1 MRKNGFTLV
10 EMMTVIIIMVT
21 LGIIAVFSIT
31 GIVKNSTEKLYQ
43 LQITSI
49 LDASRTYAVENAN
62 TLSDNN
68 QITLCDLKRSS
79 LLEDDLKNPR
89 TEEPFDNSLIVDIS
103 KNSDGEF
110 EFKFDGESKME
121 NYYCDLDISVAING
135 DSPMYVKLG
144 ENFDEQGIV
153 VKRNDLVCTKRVGNA
168 VSNAANCYYDLTI
181 AGDYTTALSSNKYSK
196 VGTFKETYAVKDDKF
211 SSTMTRT
218 IVVQDKTPPQIYV
231 SHKGTTYNKPFSVRV
246 VEGETASFNCSASD
260 NFSTNVNCIKT
271 KDEYNGTT
279 SPGTYE
285 IAYTATDSSGNSSTM
300 LVTVTVLAKNKNLI
314 VGVNVDKVDW
324 TSENVTLEIVP
335 LYSSENCGGYLYTT
349 DGGNFWNDTTT
360 KIVSENGNYKLG
372 IRCKNTGTEDFMI
385 YKVTN
390 IDKTA
395 PEFKNGGSIYVSEDT
410 GTFVDTTKNGMPY
423 YYSGGTVKISQPSGA
438 TDDGSGVAG
447 YEIYV
452 NGQIFND
459 NILSGD
465 GKYEIKLAASDRSD
479 NKSDLVT
486 TAYVII
492 STAKPTCEFPRCN
505 NINACN
511 SAQLISGPY
520 ITYGNNGY
528 TITTTNFNPPISI
541 NFKFNCTYEYYEG
554 NEDIFETTSISRDK
568 FYMMEQTGDRNRI
581 DVNSVVNNVAET
593 VTTCNNGKCT
603 KTNSYTVNISSYGVY
618 NTTLFYLKENSL
630 CDRVG
635 NCNLWQVGS
644 MDLWPQ

>member
-10 EMMTVIIIMVT
+10 EMMTVIIIMIT

-31 GIVKNSTEKLYQ
+31 GIVRGSTERLYQ

-68 QITLCDLKRSS
+68 EITLCDLKRSS
-79 LLEDDLKNPR
+79 LLENDLKNPR
-89 TEEPFDNSLIVDIS
+89 TEEPFDNSLIVKIT

-110 EFKFDGESKME
+110 EFNFDGETKME
-121 NYYCDLDISVAING
+121 NYSCDLDVSVTING

-144 ENFDEQGIV
+144 EEHNDQGIT
-153 VKRNDLVCTKRVGNA
+153 VKRNELTCTKRVGSA
-168 VSNAANCYYDLTI
+168 TSNATNCYYDLTI
-181 AGDYTTALSSNKYSK
+181 AGDYLTAISGNKYSK
-196 VGTFKETYAVKDDKF
+196 VGTFKETYAVRDESF

-246 VEGETASFNCSASD
+246 VEGETASFSCSASD
-260 NFSTNVNCIKT
+260 NLSTNISCTKT

-279 SPGTYE
+279 TPGTYE
-285 IAYTATDSSGNSSTM
+285 IIYSASDSSGNTSTM
-300 LVTVTVLAKNKNLI
+300 LVTVTVLSKNKSLI
-314 VGVNVDKVDW
+314 VGVEVDKVDW
-324 TSENVTLEIVP
+324 TNENVTLKIVP
-335 LYSSENCGGYLYTT
+335 LYSGENCGGYLYTT

-360 KIVSENGNYKLG
+360 KVVTDNGNYKLG

-395 PEFKNGGSIYVSEDT
+395 PEFRNGGSIYVAADT
-410 GTFVDTTKNGMPY
+410 GLLTDTTKNGVRY
-423 YYSGGTVKISQPSGA
+423 YYSGGTVSLTNPSGA
-438 TDDGSGVAG
+438 TDDGSGVAS
-447 YEIYV
+447 YEVYV
-452 NGQIFND
+452 NGQVFND

-465 GKYEIKLAASDRSD
+465 GKYEIKLAALDRSD
-479 NKSDLVT
+479 NKSGLVT
-486 TAYVII
+486 AAYVII
-492 STAKPTCEFPRCN
+492 QTAKPTCEFPRCGSL
-505 NINACN
+505 NACRTLE
-511 SAQLISGPY
+511 LINGPY

-541 NFKFNCTYEYYEG
+541 NFKFKCTYEYYEG
-554 NEDIFETTSISRDK
+554 NEDIFETTSISRDR
-568 FYMMEQTGDRNRI
+568 FYMMEETGDKNRI
-581 DVNSVVNNVAET
+581 DVNSVINNANEAI
-593 VTTCNNGKCT
+593 TTCNDGKCT

-618 NTTLFYLKENSL
+618 NTTYFYLKENSL

-635 NCNLWQVGS
+635 NCNLWQVTS